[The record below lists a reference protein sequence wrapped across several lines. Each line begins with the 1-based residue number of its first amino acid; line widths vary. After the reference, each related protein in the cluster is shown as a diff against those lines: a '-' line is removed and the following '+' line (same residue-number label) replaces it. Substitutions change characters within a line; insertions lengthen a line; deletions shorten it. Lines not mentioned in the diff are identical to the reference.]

1 MKVSI
6 DGPDN
11 KTSSPPKIIV
21 TSVKLWTT
29 AYKSPSRSRNDHGV
43 LLIHAL
49 KEGRMLEGASSRAGF
64 TDFVKWLTQWPF
76 RVSGIPRP
84 VPPSYPRYS
93 PSDTIRAVGWI
104 SRWVIVTFSSFPKL
118 PSRVQTQTRFP
129 IKNCSGGR
137 DSRIHAYLLALACI

>member
-6 DGPDN
+6 DGHDRN
-11 KTSSPPKIIV
+11 KTSSPPKIIA
-21 TSVKLWTT
+21 TSRELGHINPSSDPRTT
-29 AYKSPSRSRNDHGV
+29 M
-43 LLIHAL
+43 LLIHAR
-49 KEGRMLEGASSRAGF
+49 KEGRMLEGASSRAGS

-137 DSRIHAYLLALACI
+137 ESRIHAYLLALACT